1 MDNIIPLEQQYP
13 GIEPNDLWLF
23 AKVADCGSFS
33 RAAEAVG
40 LPKSSLSRRIALLEQ
55 RLGERLLQRT
65 TRKLTLTELGERL
78 REHGRQIGEET
89 NAAAAWAAHRQV
101 TPSGRLRLSVPGDF
115 ASLALAP
122 LLAEFGERYP
132 DVMLALDLSPR
143 RVDLV
148 GEGYDLAIRVGE
160 LADDTTLAAKRLDRF
175 EFGLYAAPHYLARAG
190 TPDHPRQLAEHTALH
205 LVAANQEIAPWR
217 LRRGEE
223 LWTGLPPAAV
233 TANSPEL
240 LVKLARLGRGIVAA
254 PKVYG
259 ELSLHTGELVRL
271 LADWQ
276 LPGVDVWA
284 VFPGRKLMPTKTRV
298 FLDFLAERFGKGA
311 F

>member
-1 MDNIIPLEQQYP
+1 MDNIIPLEQQYA

-33 RAAEAVG
+33 RAAASAG

-78 REHGRQIGEET
+78 LEHGRQIGAET
-89 NAAAAWAAHRQV
+89 SAAAAWAAHRQI
-101 TPSGRLRLSVPGDF
+101 TPSGWLRLSVPGDF
-115 ASLALAP
+115 AALALAP

-132 DVMLALDLSPR
+132 EVVLALDLSPR
-143 RVDLV
+143 RVDLIA
-148 GEGYDLAIRVGE
+148 EGYDLAIRVGE
-160 LADDTTLAAKRLDRF
+160 LADDATLAARRLDRF
-175 EFGLYAAPHYLARAG
+175 EFGLYAAPSYLARVGA
-190 TPDHPRQLAEHTALH
+190 PDHPRQLAGHSALY
-205 LVAANQEIAPWR
+205 LVPANQEIAPWQ

-223 LWTGLPPAAV
+223 TWTGLPPAAV

-254 PKVYG
+254 PQAYGDASVRSG
-259 ELSLHTGELVRL
+259 ELLSL

-276 LPGVDVWA
+276 FPGVDVWA
-284 VFPGRKLMPTKTRV
+284 VFPGRKLMPTKVRV
-298 FLDFLAERFGKGA
+298 FLDFLAERLGTA
-311 F
+311 A